1 MTFHYDH
8 TKPNGK
14 VTILCLDDDLIELKL
29 LELHLKQLFDINLIT
44 SQSSLEVLTYLENN
58 SVDMII
64 QDIIRPEMD
73 GWEFLYTMRRKND
86 LKKIP
91 ILFLTSLTIDDDFI
105 QKADKEKINYISKPC
120 HAQELKE
127 KILNIFPNIVSA

>member
-1 MTFHYDH
+1 MTFHYNH

-14 VTILCLDDDLIELKL
+14 VTILCLDDDFIELKL

-44 SQSSLEVLTYLENN
+44 SQSSLEVLAYLQNN
-58 SVDMII
+58 TVDMII

-73 GWEFLYTMRRKND
+73 GWEFLSSIRHRDD
-86 LKKIP
+86 LKELP

-105 QKADKEKINYISKPC
+105 EKAQKEKINYISKPC

-127 KILNIFPNIVSA
+127 KILNIFPHILSA